1 MTNQKTDLFTGQKF
15 IPKRKNQKFSTAQ
28 NRIAYNNNKAFLD
41 KESRAFIDKP
51 LRQNHKILLN
61 LLKAGETK
69 SFSKEYL
76 KGKGFSNNVFSH
88 YEFYDNKNCIS
99 IYDFILID
107 INANN
112 PNIKIHR
119 KK

>member
-15 IPKRKNQKFSTAQ
+15 IPKRKNQKFATSQ

-51 LRQNHKILLN
+51 LKQNHKILLK

-69 SFSKEYL
+69 TFSKEYL
-76 KGKGFSNNVFSH
+76 DGAGFNTGVVSH
-88 YEFYDNKNCIS
+88 YENFNTKSCPALYN
-99 IYDFILID
+99 FVLIEYSV
-107 INANN
+107 NN
-112 PNIKIHR
+112 PQIKIHR
-119 KK
+119 KR